1 MVKILSICTIVDFN
15 LLILILVL
23 MPSILLQTW
32 QKFAYVAE
40 FLLESTEQLNSPYHI
55 GSYPGTRQAK
65 IFFIS
70 SLTQILKPG
79 REDDDWVHAPP
90 KRHHFRQGPRPP
102 RLHHKPSSIPLSFR
116 QTQKHRGQNI
126 GGGVHVGAKKVY
138 AEEEEN

>member
-1 MVKILSICTIVDFN
+1 MSGEGVGQLGGDF
-15 LLILILVL
+15 
-23 MPSILLQTW
+23 
-32 QKFAYVAE
+32 
-40 FLLESTEQLNSPYHI
+40 LEERE
-55 GSYPGTRQAK
+55 G
-65 IFFIS
+65 
-70 SLTQILKPG
+70 G